1 MYSKKIFVAQR
12 PYMSQNPLL
21 WFYGSSVYLSY
32 FTTLVHSHKVL
43 VVESWG
49 RGSKGRVVFASKNS
63 SAING
68 YQRFLFCHIVEQE
81 TCIIGEVMVVESA
94 KSVYLCL
101 CFPLKNEF

>member
-12 PYMSQNPLL
+12 PYIMSRNPLL

-63 SAING
+63 SAIIAIRDS
-68 YQRFLFCHIVEQE
+68 Y
-81 TCIIGEVMVVESA
+81 
-94 KSVYLCL
+94 SVTLL
-101 CFPLKNEF
+101 SRKLASLVR